1 MSFVRHFTLINSV
14 GEEYDIT
21 NKQVLLSE
29 PSGLGIKRDN
39 NYRRVGNRFYLLS
52 KRRAQENFKGVVN
65 FTPPDAYIKYN
76 EFVEFLSKEPLKLR
90 YKPIDN
96 YDYYKYRGVFPKW
109 DYVFYQN
116 VMIGSLSKQ
125 DLTKYGSLE
134 CQLELTPLTPWY
146 RSLYLTS
153 EDKEHKPGVVW
164 ERTSTF
170 TWEWET
176 NDVKRLRFDA
186 DCHIPSP
193 IKVMIPGPA
202 VHPSWRHY
210 VDNTLVREGSID
222 CVVPVNHNLVIDNT
236 SDTFRVVIETTGGE
250 YVRNVYQDCDFSKDK
265 FIEVQNGSN
274 VISATFTETDNNSIN
289 AEVMLFYESV

>member
-39 NYRRVGNRFYLLS
+39 RYRRVGNRFYLLS

-146 RSLYLTS
+146 RNLIVTS
-153 EDKEHKPGVVW
+153 EDFEKKIGVVW
-164 ERTSTF
+164 EQTS
-170 TWEWET
+170 TWEWQWET
-176 NDVKRLRFDA
+176 ENRNTLVIDS
-186 DCHIPSP
+186 DCHMPSP
-193 IKVMIPGPA
+193 VKIMIPGPA
-202 VHPSWRHY
+202 VHPRWAHY
-210 VDNTLVREGSID
+210 VNNDLVAEGAVDNVI
-222 CVVPVNHNLVIDNT
+222 PANYFLVIDNT
-236 SDTFRVVIETTGGE
+236 TDEYSVTLQNANGVIIQ
-250 YVRNVYQDCDFSKDK
+250 NLYQDCDFSKDK
-265 FIEVQNGSN
+265 FIEIQNGSN
-274 VISATFTETDNNSIN
+274 VIASYFDDMSDNVII